1 MRSSQN
7 LPLPPRIY
15 PPLNIY
21 MRPSQILPLSPKIY
35 PPFPQLCATLPESTP
50 PSQSIPLFSHLH
62 GTLPESTPPPFHYY
76 MRRSQNLPLPPRI
89 YHPFQQLCVALPE
102 SALGWKGGGIFWE
115 GGVYSGSV
123 AHRCLKW
130 GILWEGGLYYG
141 SVAHS
146 CEKGRYIQGERS
158 KFWEGRI

>member
-1 MRSSQN
+1 
-7 LPLPPRIY
+7 
-15 PPLNIY
+15 
-21 MRPSQILPLSPKIY
+21 
-35 PPFPQLCATLPESTP
+35 
-50 PSQSIPLFSHLH
+50 
-62 GTLPESTPPPFHYY
+62 

-89 YHPFQQLCVALPE
+89 YHPFQQLCVSLPE

-141 SVAHS
+141 SVKKGGIFWERGVNSGRVAYRCLKEGGVHS
-146 CEKGRYIQGERS
+146 GREGGREGEREGGREGGVDS
-158 KFWEGRI
+158 ESVTLYKRGYILGGRGRFWDCRI